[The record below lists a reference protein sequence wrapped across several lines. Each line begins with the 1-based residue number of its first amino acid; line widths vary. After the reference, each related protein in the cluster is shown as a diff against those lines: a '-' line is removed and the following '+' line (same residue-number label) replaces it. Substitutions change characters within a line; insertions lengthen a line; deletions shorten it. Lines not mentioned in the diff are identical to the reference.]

1 MSNVII
7 KLENVTKTFKI
18 DSQRVDALN
27 GIDLEVKQ
35 GQQIAVVGRS
45 GSGKST
51 LLHLIGTLDSASS
64 GKLSLGGV
72 DTSNL
77 KDQAL
82 SKLRNRTVG
91 FVFQTN
97 NRGFDDSQLAF

>member
-64 GKLSLGGV
+64 GKLYLGGV
-72 DTSNL
+72 DTSGL

-82 SKLRNRTVG
+82 SSLRNRTVG

-97 NRGFDDSQLAF
+97 NSDARI